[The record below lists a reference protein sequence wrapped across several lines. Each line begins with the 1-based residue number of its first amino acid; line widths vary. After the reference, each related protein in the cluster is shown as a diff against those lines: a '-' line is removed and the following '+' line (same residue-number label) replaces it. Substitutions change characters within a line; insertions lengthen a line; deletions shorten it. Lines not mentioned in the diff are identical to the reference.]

1 MQKINVETYCPICH
15 QFHYVEVDERDFF
28 AWQGGALAQDAFPYL
43 SADEREM
50 LISGICPEC
59 WGKMFSEPEEDEEE
73 EDWDDE
79 PFNLDEGFDVYLGEY
94 TWDC

>member
-1 MQKINVETYCPICH
+1 MEIRTTCPLCGRTS
-15 QFHYVEVDERDFF
+15 FVTVDPVGFDAYR
-28 AWQGGALAQDAFPYL
+28 AGALVQDAFPRL

-59 WGKMFSEPEEDEEE
+59 WDAQFSEPEDEEEPWE
-73 EDWDDE
+73 EDWDDTTW
-79 PFNLDEGFDVYLGEY
+79 DEVGFDPYEGCY